1 MQYLTQMLRKVDIV
15 VEVDELLQEREE
27 AAAGAESLGSLELP
41 QVWGLPPSF
50 LTRFIYAKP
59 EDPHAVRLSCDRDQC
74 VLESWLALGCAGY
87 AQLQVAAVA
96 LVLTKDSIVVRVQ
109 H

>member
-27 AAAGAESLGSLELP
+27 
-41 QVWGLPPSF
+41 VWGLPPSF

>member
-41 QVWGLPPSF
+41 QVWRLPRFF
-50 LTRFIYAKP
+50 LVAPVLLKRSLKIPMLPASSVTGTNVCWSPGWRS
-59 EDPHAVRLSCDRDQC
+59 AVPDMPNYRL
-74 VLESWLALGCAGY
+74 LLLPWF
-87 AQLQVAAVA
+87 
-96 LVLTKDSIVVRVQ
+96 
-109 H
+109 